1 MEICMGEGAT
11 SSRSIGPE
19 RSVATVVALEL
30 AAVRDE
36 DPMEIA
42 PLSESINTDAL
53 NAFFRESDADFE
65 LAFTHEGH
73 SVTVSSSEVTVA
85 RE

>member
-1 MEICMGEGAT
+1 MEICMGEGTT

-19 RSVATVVALEL
+19 RSVATAIALEL
-30 AAVRDE
+30 AAFRDE
-36 DPMEIA
+36 NPMDIA

-53 NAFFRESDADFE
+53 NAFFWGSDADFE
-65 LAFTHEGH
+65 LNFTHEGCA
-73 SVTVSSSEVTVA
+73 VTVSSTEVSVA